1 MNLFAILLAA
11 QAAQAGGLSWKPPA
25 GWTAEPPS
33 SSMRV
38 VTYRIPAASGDGEG
52 GEVGVFFFGPGE
64 GGSVDANVDRWLAQ
78 FAPEPGSA
86 KPARRVE
93 TSRGIRVTRVSV
105 EGTYSSG
112 MPGGPRTPKTTFALL
127 GAIAEGPGGNVF
139 FKLTGPR
146 KTVQKAAT
154 RFEALVRSLSRT

>member
-1 MNLFAILLAA
+1 MDLVALLLVA
-11 QAAQAGGLSWKPPA
+11 QAAQAGGLSWKPPP

-33 SSMRV
+33 SPMRI
-38 VTYRIPAASGDGEG
+38 VTYRVPAAAGDPEP
-52 GEVGVFFFGPGE
+52 GEVGVFFFGTGE
-64 GGSVDANVDRWLAQ
+64 GGSVDANIDRWKAQ
-78 FAPEPGSA
+78 LAPEPGSA
-86 KPARRVE
+86 KPARWVD
-93 TSRGIRVTRVSV
+93 TIRGIRVTRVSA

-112 MPGGPRTPKTTFALL
+112 MPGGPRTPKAAFALL